1 MNRIKIMTDS
11 ASDIPKELEEQYNI
25 RILSFPVTVEDK
37 GYLERVDFTNEEF
50 YEILQNTSK
59 IPTTAQITVFQFEE
73 EYKAFY
79 EEGYEE
85 LIYISIYSGGSSTHD
100 NAEMARSRFYDAH
113 PEAKDH
119 FKIHIV
125 DSKTYTMAYGYPVIE
140 AAKKAERGASST
152 EIVAYLED
160 WFDSVEIYFA
170 PYTLEFVKKS
180 GRVPAAAAFVGELI
194 GLRPIISII
203 DGETKV
209 IEKVR
214 GDKAILPALFQ
225 RAAERMIPQT
235 PYLLVRSTKNNECA
249 ELASM
254 FKKRVGYDP
263 IGQYDI
269 GAAISI
275 NAGPKVVG
283 VIVKGQ
289 NRRRK

>member
-1 MNRIKIMTDS
+1 MDRIKIMTDS
-11 ASDIPKELEEQYNI
+11 ASDIPKELEKQYDI
-25 RILSFPVTVEDK
+25 RILSFPVTVGDN

-50 YEILQNTSK
+50 YEVLQNAPK
-59 IPTTAQITVFQFEE
+59 IPVTSQITVFQFEE
-73 EYKAFY
+73 EFKTFF
-79 EEGYEE
+79 EQGYAE
-85 LIYISIYSGGSSTHD
+85 LIYVSIYSGGSSTYN
-100 NAEMARSRFYDAH
+100 NAVMAREQFYESH
-113 PEAKDH
+113 PEAKEQ
-119 FKIHIV
+119 FKIHLV
-125 DSKTYTMAYGYPVIE
+125 DSKAYTMAYGYPVVE
-140 AAKKAERGASST
+140 AAKKAQRGASSD

-214 GDKAILPALFQ
+214 GDKAILPALLKH
-225 RAAERMIPQT
+225 AKERIIPQT
-235 PYLLVRSTKNNECA
+235 PYMLVRSTKNDECA
-249 ELASM
+249 EFAGQL
-254 FKKRVGYDP
+254 KKQFGHEAVG
-263 IGQYDI
+263 QFDI

-289 NRRRK
+289 NRRAK